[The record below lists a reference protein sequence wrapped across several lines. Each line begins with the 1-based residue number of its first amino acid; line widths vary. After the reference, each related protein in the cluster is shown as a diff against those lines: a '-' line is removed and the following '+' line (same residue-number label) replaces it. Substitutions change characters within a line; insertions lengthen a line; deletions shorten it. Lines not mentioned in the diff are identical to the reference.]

1 MNGVNVSI
9 DSSSCLKKT
18 FLVQAIW
25 YVIKRV
31 GPSKKGNKVRYALWG
46 YFARWSRIYVYSIDP
61 TLFINTI
68 GILYLDGIHN
78 SLHVA

>member
-9 DSSSCLKKT
+9 DSCSCLKKT

-25 YVIKRV
+25 YVIQRV
-31 GPSKKGNKVRYALWG
+31 GPSKKGNKVRYGDISLGGVG
-46 YFARWSRIYVYSIDP
+46 YMRIDP